1 MNKKEMENNMKRED
15 INKNAEIEY
24 GKIESEKVQED
35 KKQKVKRR
43 DGIDEKDE
51 NVKENDNVKKLNANV
66 KKANENVKKGASEFK
81 KFIMRGNVVDLAVG
95 VVMGGAFS
103 NIVTSLVNNII
114 MPIIGILIG
123 GIDFSK
129 LSFKVFNAEVKYG
142 LFIQQI
148 VDFLIIAFCIFLF
161 VKAINSL
168 DNKFKKD
175 KKEEEVKEEKEEVKL
190 LKEIRDLLKETHPQE

>member
-1 MNKKEMENNMKRED
+1 MEKLNEKEKTEKIEEEASVENSSKEKSKKEKKNKSFAMSEEQAKENLKKV
-15 INKNAEIEY
+15 NKN
-24 GKIESEKVQED
+24 
-35 KKQKVKRR
+35 
-43 DGIDEKDE
+43 
-51 NVKENDNVKKLNANV
+51 L
-66 KKANENVKKGASEFK
+66 KKGTSEFK
-81 KFIMRGNVVDLAVG
+81 EFITRGNVVDMAVG
-95 VVMGGAFS
+95 VVVGGAFS
-103 NIVTSLVNNII
+103 KIVTSLVNDII
-114 MPIIGILIG
+114 MPLIGILIG

-168 DNKFKKD
+168 DSKFKKD

>member
-1 MNKKEMENNMKRED
+1 MKEGKAKMEEKNINEKPKRDDLKKENENMKK
-15 INKNAEIEY
+15 INE
-24 GKIESEKVQED
+24 
-35 KKQKVKRR
+35 
-43 DGIDEKDE
+43 
-51 NVKENDNVKKLNANV
+51 NV
-66 KKANENVKKGASEFK
+66 KKANESVKKGASEFK

-114 MPIIGILIG
+114 MPIVGILIG
-123 GIDFSK
+123 GIDFSE

-142 LFIQQI
+142 LFVQQV

-168 DNKFKKD
+168 DGKFKKE
-175 KKEEEVKEEKEEVKL
+175 KKEEAVKEEKEEVKL
-190 LKEIRDLLKETHPQE
+190 LKEIRDLLKESKF

>member
-1 MNKKEMENNMKRED
+1 MKRED

-148 VDFLIIAFCIFLF
+148 VDFLIISLCIFLF
-161 VKAINSL
+161 IKIINRITRKS
-168 DNKFKKD
+168 
-175 KKEEEVKEEKEEVKL
+175 KKEEETKEIKKSDEVIL
-190 LKEIRDLLKETHPQE
+190 LEEIRDLLKNKKE

>member
-95 VVMGGAFS
+95 VVMGGA
-103 NIVTSLVNNII
+103 TLA
-114 MPIIGILIG
+114 IL
-123 GIDFSK
+123 
-129 LSFKVFNAEVKYG
+129 
-142 LFIQQI
+142 
-148 VDFLIIAFCIFLF
+148 
-161 VKAINSL
+161 
-168 DNKFKKD
+168 
-175 KKEEEVKEEKEEVKL
+175 
-190 LKEIRDLLKETHPQE
+190 